1 MLGIAKLYVDDTCV
15 VKLVF
20 DKNYTPQYNILQNQ
34 IILGNT
40 LLYNGET
47 LSTYINNSDYL
58 LDNIQFSNL
67 RIFTEA
73 VNDTI
78 IKINKLLSTDTP
90 TITFI

>member
-1 MLGIAKLYVDDTCV
+1 M
-15 VKLVF
+15 VF

-78 IKINKLLSTDTP
+78 IKNEKEMTMMSFLLIYLSKLINMS
-90 TITFI
+90 F